1 MTGNLLLDT
10 NLVIALFA
18 NDHKAGELIAGATG
32 VFVPAI
38 VLGELFFGA
47 RKSGRPDENI
57 GRIADFAARTNVL
70 ACDEQTAFTY
80 GIIKDSLWRKGTPI
94 PENDVWIAAVA
105 IQRDLALG
113 TRDAHFSN
121 VDGLRLVA
129 W

>member
-1 MTGNLLLDT
+1 MTGSLLLDT

-18 NDHKAGELIAGATG
+18 NDSKAGELIATATG
-32 VFVPAI
+32 VFVPTI
-38 VLGELFFGA
+38 VFGELFFGA

-57 GRIADFAARTNVL
+57 ARIAEFAVRTSVL
-70 ACDEQTAFTY
+70 SCDVQTAFTY
-80 GIIKDSLWRKGTPI
+80 GIIKDSLRRKGTPI

-105 IQRDLALG
+105 IQRDLTLG

-121 VDGLRLVA
+121 VDQLRLVA